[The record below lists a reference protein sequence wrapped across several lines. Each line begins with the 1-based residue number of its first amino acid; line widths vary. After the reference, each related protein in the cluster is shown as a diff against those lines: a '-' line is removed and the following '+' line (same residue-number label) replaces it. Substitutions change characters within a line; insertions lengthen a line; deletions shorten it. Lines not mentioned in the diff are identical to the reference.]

1 MLVLT
6 WKIFQRRSVLKK
18 QLFSN
23 TSNIMEP
30 VLKINPGASKWDI
43 RQRVWDY
50 IEENNLANFP
60 RPVHNRIP
68 NFKGAFG
75 ACGKVAEL
83 QAFAQTTEVKVD
95 PDKPLEGARFAVLQ
109 AQKTLL
115 VPTPRLR
122 SGLFNKITPPQGANK
137 EQLRVCSS
145 SQGVKDF
152 SVPVGLDAKMKVDL
166 VVVGSVAVSEKGC
179 RIGKGEGYADME
191 WAIMASMGAVHEST
205 VVVTVVHDCQVVDIP
220 EKLIGSHDLTVDY
233 ILTPTRVINTE
244 CKLPK
249 PLGIIWTK
257 LDAEKLEKIPVL
269 KKVRA
274 LEEQAGKDVT
284 LGTQSHAAEAG
295 LQSNQP
301 KRQPRRRPRRNTQQ
315 DAEGETSQ
323 ESRREK
329 KGEGEQKARQQ
340 PVRVR
345 KESRGSG
352 KGDEEGEAGKVVKG
366 RSRRMVKEQ
375 GPEEGGGEAMSQRKL
390 PQSVTTVYLGGIP
403 AGLRVSELK
412 AALRERKAAPLRLTW
427 QGAQHRAFLDYND
440 PQVADQVLEALQGL
454 SLNGHSLQAELAKSQ
469 RGHKRSG
476 QGQKPSV
483 AAKSKTAPP
492 DTKIVTAK
500 EAEQ

>member
-1 MLVLT
+1 
-6 WKIFQRRSVLKK
+6 
-18 QLFSN
+18 
-23 TSNIMEP
+23 
-30 VLKINPGASKWDI
+30 
-43 RQRVWDY
+43 
-50 IEENNLANFP
+50 
-60 RPVHNRIP
+60 
-68 NFKGAFG
+68 GAFG

-83 QAFAQTTEVKVD
+83 QAFAQTTEVK
-95 PDKPLEGARFAVLQ
+95 
-109 AQKTLL
+109 
-115 VPTPRLR
+115 
-122 SGLFNKITPPQGANK
+122 
-137 EQLRVCSS
+137 
-145 SQGVKDF
+145 GVKDF
-152 SVPVGLDAKMKVDL
+152 SVPVGLDAKVKVDL
-166 VVVGSVAVSEKGC
+166 VVVGSVAVSEK
-179 RIGKGEGYADME
+179 
-191 WAIMASMGAVHEST
+191 
-205 VVVTVVHDCQVVDIP
+205 
-220 EKLIGSHDLTVDY
+220 
-233 ILTPTRVINTE
+233 
-244 CKLPK
+244 
-249 PLGIIWTK
+249 
-257 LDAEKLEKIPVL
+257 EKLEKIPVL

-295 LQSNQP
+295 VQSNQP
-301 KRQPRRRPRRNTQQ
+301 KRQPRWRPRRNTQQ

-352 KGDEEGEAGKVVKG
+352 KGDEAGEAGKVMKC

-375 GPEEGGGEAMSQRKL
+375 GPEEGGGETMSQRKL

-427 QGAQHRAFLDYND
+427 QGAQHRAFLDYSD

-454 SLNGHSLQAELAKSQ
+454 SLNGHSLQVELAKSQ
-469 RGHKRSG
+469 RGQKRSG

-492 DTKIVTAK
+492 DTKIDTAK

>member
-6 WKIFQRRSVLKK
+6 WEIFQRRSVLKK

-83 QAFAQTTEVKVD
+83 QAFAHTTEVKVD

-152 SVPVGLDAKMKVDL
+152 SVPVGLDAKVKVDL

-191 WAIMASMGAVHEST
+191 WAMMASMGAVHEST

-233 ILTPTRVINTE
+233 ILTPTRVIKTE

-257 LDAEKLEKIPVL
+257 
-269 KKVRA
+269 
-274 LEEQAGKDVT
+274 
-284 LGTQSHAAEAG
+284 
-295 LQSNQP
+295 
-301 KRQPRRRPRRNTQQ
+301 
-315 DAEGETSQ
+315 
-323 ESRREK
+323 
-329 KGEGEQKARQQ
+329 
-340 PVRVR
+340 
-345 KESRGSG
+345 
-352 KGDEEGEAGKVVKG
+352 
-366 RSRRMVKEQ
+366 
-375 GPEEGGGEAMSQRKL
+375 
-390 PQSVTTVYLGGIP
+390 
-403 AGLRVSELK
+403 
-412 AALRERKAAPLRLTW
+412 
-427 QGAQHRAFLDYND
+427 
-440 PQVADQVLEALQGL
+440 
-454 SLNGHSLQAELAKSQ
+454 
-469 RGHKRSG
+469 
-476 QGQKPSV
+476 
-483 AAKSKTAPP
+483 
-492 DTKIVTAK
+492 
-500 EAEQ
+500 